1 MTKRHLR
8 TWVKVVFLIIVLF
21 GYFYFNYKL
30 SANAVSDCI
39 AKGQSEEVCDE
50 LWK

>member
-8 TWVKVVFLIIVLF
+8 TWVKVAFIIILLF
-21 GYFYFNYKL
+21 GWLYIDYRIASKG
-30 SANAVSDCI
+30 VQDCI
-39 AKGQSEEVCDE
+39 AKGQIEEICDE

>member
-8 TWVKVVFLIIVLF
+8 TWVKVVLIIMVLF
-21 GYFYFNYKL
+21 GYFYIQYTLASKG
-30 SANAVSDCI
+30 VQDCI

>member
-8 TWVKVVFLIIVLF
+8 TWVKVVLIIVALF
-21 GYFYFNYKL
+21 GYLYINYKL
-30 SANAVSDCI
+30 SADAVQDCI